1 MERVSS
7 KSSLSSDDRGNK
19 TSGRA
24 QPIKSLSDEVTEGGN
39 NFSVGQRQ
47 LLVIGTL
54 FMCHFFF
61 STCVTLT
68 FDLAHAKSSCYAHW
82 GTHCNHG

>member
-1 MERVSS
+1 MLSRVGLYTPMERVSS

-24 QPIKSLSDEVTEGGN
+24 QPIKSLSDEVSEGGN

-47 LLVIGTL
+47 LLVIGMSCFVVIL
-54 FMCHFFF
+54 FLPLLMF
-61 STCVTLT
+61 SKLT
-68 FDLAHAKSSCYAHW
+68 
-82 GTHCNHG
+82 